1 MLDSTRMPDV
11 HRMTGARR
19 RPTIDLRWPAT
30 AAGLGLALAAGCS
43 PTCGS
48 PVPPAPTSSTFA
60 AVCLVLAAAVAT
72 AVTIAVRDA
81 AELWEA
87 RRELAVAQA
96 DAAAAERQAD
106 LCSAAELRSRRLLQ
120 ELQVATRDAFR
131 DPFLADRLARDP
143 RRERTVTALLDD
155 IDRHL
160 GRRPAAD

>member
-11 HRMTGARR
+11 HGMTGARR
-19 RPTIDLRWPAT
+19 RSAIDLRWPAT
-30 AAGLGLALAAGCS
+30 AAGLGLALAAGVLADMRLAD
-43 PTCGS
+43 PTR
-48 PVPPAPTSSTFA
+48 ADLLDIA
-60 AVCLVLAAAVAT
+60 AVCVVLAAAIAT

-87 RRELAVAQA
+87 QRELAVAQA